1 MATTYRIQV
10 LTKTYVPELGHEYSD
25 AQYLDVPEGMTM
37 EEVKATYEAEI
48 LAEEAKRIA
57 ARVEEK
63 LNPPAPYEPTKEEL
77 MAQKA
82 ELLAQAEAQIAEL
95 DVKIAAKDVK
105 PVDEKPV
112 EEVVIEVVK

>member
-1 MATTYRIQV
+1 MANTYRIQV
-10 LTKTYVPELGHEYSD
+10 ITKEFIPEVGTEYQD
-25 AQYLDVPEGMTM
+25 AQYFDVPVDMTI
-37 EEVKATYEAEI
+37 EQFQAEKEAEI
-48 LAEEAKRIA
+48 NAEKEARIQRYVDA
-57 ARVEEK
+57 VK
-63 LNPPAPYEPTKEEL
+63 NPPPVVEPTKEEL